1 MIHIPSSMQEC
12 ESECNVVQNKGTP
25 LERCYFPHEHGI
37 ASCLYNSIYLCT
49 ILHHQALSAFIIENK
64 EENAIIL
71 TSFQSIIIHP
81 LRMEGIVLLDGRD
94 NIHGYR
100 RIINMAVVK
109 LSSLLRIYNGDPT
122 E

>member
-1 MIHIPSSMQEC
+1 MQEC
-12 ESECNVVQNKGTP
+12 ESECNVVQNKETP

-37 ASCLYNSIYLCT
+37 ASCLYNST
-49 ILHHQALSAFIIENK
+49 VLHHQALSAFIIENK
-64 EENAIIL
+64 EEENAIIL
-71 TSFQSIIIHP
+71 TYFQSIINHP
-81 LRMEGIVLLDGRD
+81 LRVERIVLLDGRD

-109 LSSLLRIYNGDPT
+109 LSSLLGIYNGDPT